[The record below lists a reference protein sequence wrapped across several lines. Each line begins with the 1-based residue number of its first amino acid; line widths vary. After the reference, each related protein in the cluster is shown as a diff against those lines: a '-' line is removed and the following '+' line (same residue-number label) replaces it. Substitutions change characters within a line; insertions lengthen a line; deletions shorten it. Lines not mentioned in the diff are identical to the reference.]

1 MYKKI
6 LLAYDFGNTFD
17 NVPQE
22 LQNLTAGVDDA
33 EITIFNVI
41 SEGDLQTSVR
51 ISERK
56 RQKTRS
62 ICSKIRKSRFKCSR
76 EI

>member
-51 ISERK
+51 YDGKHFE
-56 RQKTRS
+56 
-62 ICSKIRKSRFKCSR
+62 
-76 EI
+76 ELAN